1 MLTCHSYVVVPV
13 YTTSRVA
20 IVPLSLLLTAFL
32 TRTSHSIGTLSSAL
46 SATFN
51 LLMASIHPGDRVTWQ
66 GVVTG
71 IFSSLF
77 VALYPIVLLRT
88 YRNLASSMVPQG
100 DLLTGHVEDPVGLS
114 HPVDSFYAAPT
125 DSEPFSG
132 SGGTREGT
140 RAYYLTVHYTSLL
153 SILLLTPLLLLSG
166 EISNIQRNCYFLD
179 VPWFWF
185 LVLSGSFF
193 AFTVFLPFLLLV
205 KATSPMAAT
214 FICIPR
220 QALQVAILG
229 GRMPVHAWVGAA
241 LCWATSAWFAGVRRA
256 EGRRWAVGVG
266 AGLEV
271 DGR

>member
-1 MLTCHSYVVVPV
+1 MVIPV

-20 IVPLSLLLTAFL
+20 IIPLSLLLTAFL
-32 TRTSHSIGTLSSAL
+32 TRTSHSVGTLSSAL

-51 LLMASIHPGDRVTWQ
+51 LLMASIRPGVRVTWE

-71 IFSSLF
+71 VFSSLF

-88 YRNLASSMVPQG
+88 YRTLASFMVPQG
-100 DLLTGHVEDPVGLS
+100 DLLTGYVEDPVDTS
-114 HPVDSFYAAPT
+114 NPSDSFCTATA

-132 SGGTREGT
+132 SVGTREGT
-140 RAYYLTVHYTSLL
+140 RAYYLTIHYTSVL
-153 SILLLTPLLLLSG
+153 SIILLAPVVLLSG
-166 EISNIQRNCYFLD
+166 EISNIQHNCYFLD

-214 FICIPR
+214 FVCIPR
-220 QALQVAILG
+220 QALQVVILG
-229 GRMPVHAWVGAA
+229 GKMPVHAWVGAA
-241 LCWATSAWFAGVRRA
+241 LCWATSVWFAGVRRA

-271 DGR
+271 NGR